1 MELLADKKIKCNYIY
16 DEYINNEKLM
26 EGLKGVFTLK
36 LNESLRLIKF
46 LEYIPRNIN
55 SKEKISKY
63 DLIALRRD
71 VLVANA
77 IKQKLS
83 GKEYD
88 EGLYDYAT
96 KIDLNKLIEYK
107 FDTFQFREKYNY
119 FASLSEEQKQS
130 IIDRYESK
138 LDLSTEE
145 LAFLSL
151 IQETEKRKNRKTYS
165 KKR

>member
-1 MELLADKKIKCNYIY
+1 MNQI
-16 DEYINNEKLM
+16 
-26 EGLKGVFTLK
+26 
-36 LNESLRLIKF
+36 
-46 LEYIPRNIN
+46 LEYIKY
-55 SKEKISKY
+55 KEDEKDNKNELFEKYDLKY

-130 IIDRYESK
+130 IIARYESK
-138 LDLSTEE
+138 FDLSTEE
-145 LAFLSL
+145 LAFLSI